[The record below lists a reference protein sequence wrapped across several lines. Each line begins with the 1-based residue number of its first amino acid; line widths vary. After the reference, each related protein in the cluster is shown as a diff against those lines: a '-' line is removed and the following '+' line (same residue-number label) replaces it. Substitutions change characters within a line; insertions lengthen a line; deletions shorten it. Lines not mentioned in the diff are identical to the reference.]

1 MKLMTARLKFEDI
14 ELDYELP
21 VINKEITQE
30 VISMFGCGSL
40 DFNPIHMDPVWARS
54 VGLFMVGKTIGHGQ
68 LTISLLT
75 QVITNWCYREG
86 GKLKSIDIKLIWP
99 LFSGD
104 TATLGGK
111 IVAKHPR
118 QKEMSFV
125 DIELWADNQKKK
137 RVAVGK
143 AQVCLP

>member
-1 MKLMTARLKFEDI
+1 MKPMSGSVKFEDV
-14 ELDYELP
+14 ELDFQLP
-21 VINKEITQE
+21 PLEREITQE
-30 VISMFGCGSL
+30 VISMFGTGSL

-68 LTISLLT
+68 LTIALLT
-75 QVITNWCYREG
+75 QVITNWCYKEG
-86 GKLKSIDIKLIWP
+86 GKLKAIDIKLIWP

-104 TATLGGK
+104 TVTCGGK

-118 QKEMSFV
+118 QNEMSFV
-125 DIELWADNQKKK
+125 DIELYADNQIQK

-143 AQVCLP
+143 AQVYLP

>member
-1 MKLMTARLKFEDI
+1 MTARLKFEDV

-21 VINKEITQE
+21 VITREITQE

-86 GKLKSIDIKLIWP
+86 GKLMSIDIKLIWP

-104 TATLGGK
+104 TATFGGK
-111 IVAKHPR
+111 VVAKHPR
-118 QKEMSFV
+118 QKGMSFV

-143 AQVCLP
+143 AKVTLP